1 MATGKAFCGGFMDEK
16 LDHRGE
22 INFVRIINANEKV
35 YSLRRVELNR

>member
-22 INFVRIINANEKV
+22 INFVRIINANDKSVFTAPGGAE
-35 YSLRRVELNR
+35 